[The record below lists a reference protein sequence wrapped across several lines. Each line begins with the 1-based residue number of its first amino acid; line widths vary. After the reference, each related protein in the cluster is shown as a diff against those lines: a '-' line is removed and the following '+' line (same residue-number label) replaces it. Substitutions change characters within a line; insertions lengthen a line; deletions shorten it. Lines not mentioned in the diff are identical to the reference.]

1 MKNLIEIL
9 TIAISLFFAVLFS
22 YAAMSKATDFTNF
35 LDQLEQAP
43 GVEGYGEPLAYG
55 IIALQ
60 TVCIIMLCYRP
71 LRFWG
76 LWITLVMLS
85 VFAGYTA
92 VILIGKKLP
101 CTCIALLE
109 KMNWKENLAL
119 NIGLMII
126 ALTGIIAMRTER
138 SAVK

>member
-1 MKNLIEIL
+1 MKNLIAIL

-22 YAAMSKATDFTNF
+22 YAAMSKATGFKNF
-35 LDQLEQAP
+35 RDQLGQAP

-101 CTCIALLE
+101 CTCIGLLE
-109 KMNWKENLAL
+109 KMDWKENLAL

-126 ALTGIIAMRTER
+126 ALTGLIAMRTER